1 MPQTAALSPVL
12 SAPAPMATGRRA
24 KARLPRAAVPGLGL
38 AVLLGLTGCGQSDQ
52 KFAPL
57 CPQLKLL
64 ADGGDLTRMRGQGTD
79 LTDLEIKARIAGVN
93 ASCSEGKG
101 GSINAT
107 LQVVMDATRGPA
119 SAVRSVD
126 LPYLVTVTA
135 NGQPIDQKLFV
146 APVAFPANADRGSAA
161 GEELALNFPISAER
175 PVTAYA
181 IYVSFRLTAAELA
194 YNRRM
199 KR

>member
-1 MPQTAALSPVL
+1 MPQTAAFSLVSSAALRPSRARVGLPVL
-12 SAPAPMATGRRA
+12 
-24 KARLPRAAVPGLGL
+24 GLVALAGL
-38 AVLLGLTGCGQSDQ
+38 AGCGQSDQ
-52 KFAPL
+52 KFAPQ
-57 CPQLKLL
+57 CPQLKML

-107 LQVVMDATRGPA
+107 LQVVFDATRGPA
-119 SAVRSVD
+119 SGLRGVD

-135 NGQPIDQKLFV
+135 NGQPIDQKMFV
-146 APVAFPANADRGSAA
+146 APVAFPTNADRSSVA
-161 GEELALNFPISAER
+161 GEEVALNFPISAER

-181 IYVSFRLTAAELA
+181 VYVSFRLTAAELA
-194 YNRRM
+194 YNRRV
-199 KR
+199 KK

>member
-1 MPQTAALSPVL
+1 MRGIGR
-12 SAPAPMATGRRA
+12 SAFIR
-24 KARLPRAAVPGLGL
+24 AVPPALGL
-38 AVLLGLTGCGQSDQ
+38 AGLLVLSGCGQSDQ
-52 KFAPL
+52 TFAPL

-64 ADGGDLTRMRGQGTD
+64 ADAGDLTRMRGQGTD

-107 LQVVMDATRGPA
+107 LKVVIDATRGPA
-119 SAVRSVD
+119 SAARTVD
-126 LPYLVTVTA
+126 LPYLVSVTA

-146 APVAFPANADRGSAA
+146 APVAFAANVDRSSVA
-161 GEELALNFPISAER
+161 GEELALTFPISAER
-175 PVTAYA
+175 PVTAYT

>member
-1 MPQTAALSPVL
+1 MPQTAALSPV
-12 SAPAPMATGRRA
+12 SSSTVR
-24 KARLPRAAVPGLGL
+24 PGLSRVAMPAVGF
-38 AVLLGLTGCGQSDQ
+38 AVLAALAGCGPSEQ

-79 LTDLEIKARIAGVN
+79 LTDLEIQARIAAVN

-101 GSINAT
+101 GSVNAT
-107 LQVVMDATRGPA
+107 LQVVIDATRGPA
-119 SAVRSVD
+119 STVRSFD

-146 APVAFPANADRGSAA
+146 APVVFPVNVDRNSVA

-175 PVTAYA
+175 PVQAYT

-194 YNRRM
+194 YNRRTR
-199 KR
+199 K